1 MSQLQCSIVLRRSP
15 PKKDAVQE
23 GYTSGLQRLAGVYDP
38 PQACDI
44 PIDAEFYGDYD
55 GRTS

>member
-1 MSQLQCSIVLRRSP
+1 MP
-15 PKKDAVQE
+15 VQE
-23 GYTSGLQRLAGVYDP
+23 GYTSGLQQLAGVYDP